1 MSEGSNSEQSIGEGD
16 SPTLFLP
23 SNLFMRNYAY
33 LRFPLS
39 DRVPKYWRRWGVFNF
54 FSLSQTINNPPTP
67 TPQSAQFYQSY
78 LFALGCLRNTHGLR
92 PRPSSW
98 SVRSVFAAFFQSLS
112 KLYSCQLSQKKLVS
126 PVKVPT
132 PTQASLLDYMKW
144 SDLLRWY
151 ILEVNFHYHFKIKSP
166 VHISPFPELNDF
178 KWIQRRCE
186 ITQH

>member
-23 SNLFMRNYAY
+23 SNFFMRNYAY

-39 DRVPKYWRRWGVFNF
+39 DRVTKYWRCWGVLSF

-112 KLYSCQLSQKKLVS
+112 KLYSCQLSQKNTGV
-126 PVKVPT
+126 
-132 PTQASLLDYMKW
+132 AG
-144 SDLLRWY
+144 
-151 ILEVNFHYHFKIKSP
+151 KSP
-166 VHISPFPELNDF
+166 NSHPGLPTRLHEMVRFVEMIYFRGQFSLPL
-178 KWIQRRCE
+178 
-186 ITQH
+186 